1 MERRDM
7 IRGLAAFGA
16 IALMPELS
24 ARENKITSKLH
35 FIGLG
40 QGGTNAA
47 NCLQKK
53 GIKGSYTCITGNYV
67 SHLSPTTNHIY
78 FETPSDF
85 KMNGVNYRKPIGLTQ
100 EMKNLLI
107 QDDNY
112 IILTGL
118 GGTAGTGLI
127 SSVLEFLKD
136 HQKKFIA
143 ICSLPFYN
151 EGRTRNLYALLKQS
165 EIKEMANVHCFD
177 ANYLLERNGQLT
189 VREAFA
195 RVEDLY
201 YKLFLKYSD
210 HFLGP
215 DVN

>member
-7 IRGLAAFGA
+7 IRGLAAYGA

-24 ARENKITSKLH
+24 AMENKITNKLH

-40 QGGTNAA
+40 QGGTNAI
-47 NCLQKK
+47 NFLQKK
-53 GIKGSYTCITGNYV
+53 GIKGSYTCITENYV
-67 SHLSPTTNHIY
+67 SHLSPNTNHIY
-78 FETPSDF
+78 FETPPDF
-85 KMNGVNYRKPIGLTQ
+85 KMNGMYYRKPIELTP
-100 EMKNLLI
+100 EMKNLFY
-107 QDDNY
+107 QNDNF

-136 HQKKFIA
+136 HQKKFLA

-165 EIKEMANVHCFD
+165 ELKDLPNVHCFD
-177 ANYLLERNGQLT
+177 QNYLLEGSGQLT

-195 RVEDLY
+195 RGDEQY
-201 YKLFLKYSD
+201 CKLFMKYSD

>member
-1 MERRDM
+1 
-7 IRGLAAFGA
+7 
-16 IALMPELS
+16 
-24 ARENKITSKLH
+24 
-35 FIGLG
+35 
-40 QGGTNAA
+40 
-47 NCLQKK
+47 
-53 GIKGSYTCITGNYV
+53 
-67 SHLSPTTNHIY
+67 
-78 FETPSDF
+78 
-85 KMNGVNYRKPIGLTQ
+85 MNGVNYRKPIGLTP

-127 SSVLEFLKD
+127 SSVLAFLND
-136 HQKKFIA
+136 HRKKFLA

-165 EIKEMANVHCFD
+165 ELKDMVNVHCFD
-177 ANYLLERNGQLT
+177 ANYLLERMGQLT

-195 RVEDLY
+195 RVEDQY
-201 YKLFLKYSD
+201 YQLFMKYSD
-210 HFLGP
+210 HFLES